1 MSGDFRKTSLLKE
14 EKDEGKLPV
23 QSCLIFNKQ
32 RDSRSSDFFTC
43 YANILQYEHRGC
55 HPQVLAQ
62 GGGEQEKGRRNIKC

>member
-43 YANILQYEHRGC
+43 YANILQY
-55 HPQVLAQ
+55 
-62 GGGEQEKGRRNIKC
+62 